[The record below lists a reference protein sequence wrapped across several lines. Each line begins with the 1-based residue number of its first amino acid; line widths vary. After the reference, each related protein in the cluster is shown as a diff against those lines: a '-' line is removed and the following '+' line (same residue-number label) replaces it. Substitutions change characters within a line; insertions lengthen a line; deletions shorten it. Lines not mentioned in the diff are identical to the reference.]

1 MRQSTF
7 FTKFY
12 VLTNKSATSRFLKN
26 LRTSWKLN
34 CFARNQYRAK
44 IYLFK
49 INNRNI
55 RKRWEICSKLIIKT
69 PEWRQW
75 RRSDIFTVNFEH
87 ISHLFSSVSIV
98 DFKQVNVSKWRVW
111 WKFIHLQVYP
121 LAFCEQLLLKKCEVT
136 RIVSN
141 CNRNRTHNH
150 LVCKRTFSQTDTP
163 ANIYLFKV
171 NNRKSRKTLTH
182 SANLSSNC
190 CFPRNSIQDAGQK
203 DPLSVFAL

>member
-1 MRQSTF
+1 MGPIGFQNLSEKCVRQSTF

-12 VLTNKSATSRFLKN
+12 VLTNKSTTSRFLKN
-26 LRTSWKLN
+26 LRTFWKLN
-34 CFARNQYRAK
+34 CFPRNQYRAK

-49 INNRNI
+49 ITNRNI

-75 RRSDIFTVNFEH
+75 RRSDIFAVNFEH
-87 ISHLFSSVSIV
+87 ISHLFSSASIV

-141 CNRNRTHNH
+141 CNRTRTHNH
-150 LVCKRTFSQTDTP
+150 LVCKRTLKHLAKLIPRLTFTCS
-163 ANIYLFKV
+163 
-171 NNRKSRKTLTH
+171 KSIIKTAEKH
-182 SANLSSNC
+182 
-190 CFPRNSIQDAGQK
+190 
-203 DPLSVFAL
+203 